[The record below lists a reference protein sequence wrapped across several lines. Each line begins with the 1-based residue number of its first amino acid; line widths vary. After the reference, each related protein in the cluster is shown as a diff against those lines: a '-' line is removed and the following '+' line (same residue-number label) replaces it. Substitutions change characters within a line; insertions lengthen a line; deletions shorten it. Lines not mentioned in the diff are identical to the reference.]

1 MKMKKMLVFLAALL
15 FSSAV
20 RAVAQENQLT
30 AKEKKE
36 GWVLL
41 FNGKNL
47 DCLLYTSDAA
57 DD

>member
-20 RAVAQENQLT
+20 SAVAQENQLT

-47 DCLLYTSDAA
+47 DG
-57 DD
+57 